1 MRIILITT
9 LFLLP
14 ISAVA
19 AAELHQPVHR
29 APRHAIYA
37 NRWCDLRTPF
47 FWPTPADLIAARRM
61 GCAPVSWSPG
71 DFFQGEFPW

>member
-19 AAELHQPVHR
+19 AAELHYPVHR
-29 APRHAIYA
+29 PLRHYA
-37 NRWCDLRTPF
+37 NRCDLRTPF
-47 FWPTPADLIAARRM
+47 FWPTPADLIAARRL
-61 GCAPVSWSPG
+61 GCAHESWSPG
-71 DFFQGEFPW
+71 DIFWGEFPW

>member
-1 MRIILITT
+1 MRIILITA

-19 AAELHQPVHR
+19 AADLHHPGHVHR
-29 APRHAIYA
+29 SPRHAI
-37 NRWCDLRTPF
+37 RCDLRTPF

-71 DFFQGEFPW
+71 DIFRGEFPW